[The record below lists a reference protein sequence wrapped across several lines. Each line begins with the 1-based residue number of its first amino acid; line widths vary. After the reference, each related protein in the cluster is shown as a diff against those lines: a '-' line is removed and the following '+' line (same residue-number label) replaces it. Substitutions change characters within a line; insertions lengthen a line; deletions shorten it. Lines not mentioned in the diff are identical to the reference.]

1 MALQGHCTEGKIIL
15 IGLTEKRDRYSGGEK
30 RRLAEKILPFIS
42 TFFLHEMKGVVNV
55 VYNSATYKMRNAFFV
70 EFCAQSF
77 TTKILVDAVCIA
89 VLGNYCVVLEG
100 DNNLSDEW

>member
-70 EFCAQSF
+70 SVLCTEFYHKNPCRCSLHCCF
-77 TTKILVDAVCIA
+77 GELLC
-89 VLGNYCVVLEG
+89 GFG
-100 DNNLSDEW
+100 G